1 VSEGVS
7 TADGKALVESLVPPE
22 QLERD
27 QHGNVKL
34 SGSDLTAALEHALA
48 EHLPGKRARVDAF
61 GFLLRGNV
69 GSISQTDAREA
80 FEAGAFAV
88 QVAGEG
94 GGSVALQH
102 DGSTVLA
109 RVPLAD
115 VAGKTRHMPDS
126 FLHRQEN
133 RLSEEGY
140 AYLKRLVPAKHKV
153 GQPFV

>member
-1 VSEGVS
+1 
-7 TADGKALVESLVPPE
+7 
-22 QLERD
+22 
-27 QHGNVKL
+27 
-34 SGSDLTAALEHALA
+34 
-48 EHLPGKRARVDAF
+48 
-61 GFLLRGNV
+61 
-69 GSISQTDAREA
+69 
-80 FEAGAFAV
+80 V